1 MQETN
6 LVVVHSFT
14 SPQEAEIARGAL
26 EAAEIA
32 AMIQADSVG
41 GMEPNIAWAN
51 GGYRVL
57 VRQEDLDEALNVL
70 QPAVL
75 PGEE

>member
-6 LVVVHSFT
+6 LVVLQGFS

-26 EAAEIA
+26 EAAGIA

-41 GMEPNIAWAN
+41 GMRPHIAWAT
-51 GGYRVL
+51 GGFKIL

-75 PGEE
+75 PGDE